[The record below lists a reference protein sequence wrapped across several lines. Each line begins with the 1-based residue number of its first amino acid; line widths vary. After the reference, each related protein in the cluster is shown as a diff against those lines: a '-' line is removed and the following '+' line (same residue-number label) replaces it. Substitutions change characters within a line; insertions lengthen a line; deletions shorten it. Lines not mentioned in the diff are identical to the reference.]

1 MSQYDT
7 TTGMT
12 FGGDPSDA
20 GVFAEFYLNPVVNN
34 FLTEKEGRPIHED
47 KLYVRIRQPGDRR
60 NEVDREAKD
69 DDKRRFPLQWA
80 RFQQGETQATS
91 GTPLE
96 EWPLMTPATVKNLK
110 HMGVSS
116 VEQLA
121 AVTDGNLPALGMGA
135 RGLRDQ
141 AVAYLARA
149 NEGAALRK
157 SEAENQKLR
166 EEIDALKANMDSLA
180 AAVRAKESREAKGNA
195 ASAG

>member
-1 MSQYDT
+1 MT
-7 TTGMT
+7 TIHRALCMAACTLALFIVAISPAFAQGAPTGKPLL
-12 FGGDPSDA
+12 DPNTAAAADLQA
-20 GVFAEFYLNPVVNN
+20 L
-34 FLTEKEGRPIHED
+34 
-47 KLYVRIRQPGDRR
+47 PG
-60 NEVDREAKD
+60 
-69 DDKRRFPLQWA
+69 
-80 RFQQGETQATS
+80 
-91 GTPLE
+91 
-96 EWPLMTPATVKNLK
+96 MTPATVKNLK

-149 NEGAALRK
+149 NEVAALRK